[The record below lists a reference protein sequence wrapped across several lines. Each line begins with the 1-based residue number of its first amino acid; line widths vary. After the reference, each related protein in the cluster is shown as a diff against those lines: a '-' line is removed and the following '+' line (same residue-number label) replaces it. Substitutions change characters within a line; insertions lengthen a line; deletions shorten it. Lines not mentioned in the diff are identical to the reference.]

1 MAGFNKSL
9 YHETPTVI
17 QWLSAHPMLHCTNKL
32 NTIQTK
38 NDLVWETSCFTG
50 ELKTLIMRAPQRDTE
65 ATPSRLKLRLC
76 CTWEKI
82 KVITHKIVTLCWSV
96 ACRAVKWSDFSL
108 EFDFGFL
115 LWNDDHGTKLKLCAR
130 QTEHKSTSSTSWIT
144 AVLWRFPEL
153 VCTSNTVLRH
163 I

>member
-1 MAGFNKSL
+1 MAGFNKIL

-17 QWLSAHPMLHCTNKL
+17 QWQSAHPMVHCTNKL

-38 NDLVWETSCFTG
+38 NDLVWESSCFTG

-115 LWNDDHGTKLKLCAR
+115 LWNDDHGTKLNCVLDKQNTKAHQALPESQLFSEGFLNSSARVTLC
-130 QTEHKSTSSTSWIT
+130 
-144 AVLWRFPEL
+144 
-153 VCTSNTVLRH
+153 
-163 I
+163 